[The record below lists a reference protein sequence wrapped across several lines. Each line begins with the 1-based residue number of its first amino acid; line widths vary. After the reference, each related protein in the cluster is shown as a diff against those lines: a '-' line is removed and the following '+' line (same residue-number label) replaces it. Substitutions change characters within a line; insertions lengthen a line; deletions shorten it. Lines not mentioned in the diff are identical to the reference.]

1 MENPSP
7 SESPS
12 FSDRPKP
19 RTESRLPRRCD
30 FTPLLWSRPERLSCT
45 HTGCPRLRGAC
56 TPALRTGFEPVSDEL
71 SVRLLYPLSYLVAT
85 CRIRTCVFDFQGRC
99 STSELTRL
107 VGVTP
112 CVSRHTPRQS
122 QSAPDRRSVRASRYR
137 SETSF
142 INPKL
147 APVSKRQFCSAD
159 VPPIHCRAVKPC
171 APLA

>member
-1 MENPSP
+1 MCSSDLRIRARLREAPAVRRTNENFFP

-12 FSDRPKP
+12 FSGPPKP
-19 RTESRLPRRCD
+19 RTESRLLRRCD
-30 FTPLLWSRPERLSCT
+30 FTPLLRSRPKRLSCT

-71 SVRLLYPLSYLVAT
+71 SVRLLYPLSYLMAT
-85 CRIRTCVFDFQGRC
+85 CRIRTCVFDSRGRC

-122 QSAPDRRSVRASRYR
+122 RSAPDRR
-137 SETSF
+137 
-142 INPKL
+142 L
-147 APVSKRQFCSAD
+147 
-159 VPPIHCRAVKPC
+159 
-171 APLA
+171 